1 MVFEREYS
9 IGRLDREVGGQRES
23 RLGSQEEVETAW
35 NLIEWDVETR
45 LPGFA
50 SFPSVRTGREGREG
64 GGDLSGRDGEVEKD
78 YSSRILLVMI
88 LRGNERGD
96 TVTGYPVTLHYP
108 RQRDGTLV
116 LEKVCRVHRLLR
128 PHDSLHE

>member
-1 MVFEREYS
+1 MELDRMGRRDTFTRICLVS
-9 IGRLDREVGGQRES
+9 IGSNGERG
-23 RLGSQEEVETAW
+23 
-35 NLIEWDVETR
+35 
-45 LPGFA
+45 
-50 SFPSVRTGREGREG
+50 EGG

-108 RQRDGTLV
+108 RQPDGTLV

>member
-64 GGDLSGRDGEVEKD
+64 GEEGSKWERRRGGEGLFLAYPPGDDPPWK
-78 YSSRILLVMI
+78 
-88 LRGNERGD
+88 
-96 TVTGYPVTLHYP
+96 
-108 RQRDGTLV
+108 
-116 LEKVCRVHRLLR
+116 
-128 PHDSLHE
+128 